1 MSDSVNK
8 HKKLIVWISIIFGLL
23 LLTYLAVSFYF
34 MNRFLPN
41 TWIYGVYATGRSADA
56 VAAEANANIRYPDIR
71 IVWADGSES
80 VIDPSSVDLNVDLSK
95 GVYNIKARENAFL
108 WPKAFFTSVY
118 IGDEIEI
125 SYNSDKLR
133 AEFEKLDGVL
143 KEKNDTPVYKIV
155 FDPETGYGVFDNHE
169 GRINLDK
176 VLAVLNQK
184 LSEGTTLLVL
194 DDSFYIDEPYS
205 NEEKALQSEWE
216 ELSDYL
222 TTDLV
227 YDMGAE
233 KIVFDSSVMSFLIV
247 SRGGMPVKDDDGG
260 YMIDDEA
267 VEKWVDDLCKAYDT
281 YGLDREFK
289 ASNGKT
295 VTIPAFYSTYG
306 TEIDHDAEL
315 RFLKEMLYSDTLRD
329 GEEDV
334 HIPKYTHEATFR
346 GLNDIGDTY
355 IEVDLSDQYMYYY
368 KNGELILE
376 TDIVSGDIP
385 KGWTTPRGVFAI
397 SGKYTDTYLYGRDY
411 IDFVSYWM
419 PYFRGYGLHDSDW
432 RDEWGG
438 DIYTYDGSHG
448 CINMCKDSART
459 VYENIEIGTPVV
471 VYDY

>member
-1 MSDSVNK
+1 MSRAPKNL
-8 HKKLIVWISIIFGLL
+8 KKFITLISIIFGLV
-23 LLTYLAVSFYF
+23 LLTYVAVSFYF

-41 TWIYGVYATGRSADA
+41 TWIYGVYATGRTADS

-80 VIDPSSVDLNVDLSK
+80 VIDPASVDLNVDLSK
-95 GVYNIKARENAFL
+95 GVYNIKSRENAFL
-108 WPKAFFTSVY
+108 WPKAMLTSVY
-118 IGDEIEI
+118 IGDEINI
-125 SYNSDKLR
+125 TYNSDKLR
-133 AEFEKLDGVL
+133 SEFEKLDLVQ
-143 KEKNDTPVYKIV
+143 KERNDTPVYRIV
-155 FDPETGYGVFDNHE
+155 FDKETGYGVFDNHSD
-169 GRINLDK
+169 RVNLDL
-176 VLAVLNQK
+176 VLAALNRNI
-184 LSEGTTLLVL
+184 SEGTTLLVL
-194 DDSFYIDEPYS
+194 DDSYYMDEPYS
-205 NEEKALQSEWE
+205 NAEKAAQEEWE
-216 ELSDYL
+216 ELSGFL

-233 KIVFDSSVMSFLIV
+233 KISFDPQVMSFLIV
-247 SRGGMPVKDDDGG
+247 SENGMPAKDENGD
-260 YMIDDEA
+260 YIIDDEA
-267 VEKWVDDLCKAYDT
+267 VEKWIDDLCEAYDT
-281 YGLDREFK
+281 YGLDRQFK
-289 ASNGKT
+289 ATNGKT

-306 TEIDHDAEL
+306 TELDRNAEL
-315 RFLKEMLYSDTLRD
+315 KFLKDMIHSDAIRD
-329 GEEDV
+329 GEPDV
-334 HIPKYTHEATFR
+334 HIPRYIHEATFR

-355 IEVDLSDQYMYYY
+355 VEVDLSDQYMYYY
-368 KNGELILE
+368 KDGQLILE

-448 CINMCKDSART
+448 CINMCKDAART